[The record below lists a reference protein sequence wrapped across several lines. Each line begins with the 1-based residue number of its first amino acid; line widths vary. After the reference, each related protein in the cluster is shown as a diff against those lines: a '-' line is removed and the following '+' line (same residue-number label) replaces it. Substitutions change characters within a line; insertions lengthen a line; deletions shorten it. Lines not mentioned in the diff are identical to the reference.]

1 MVAHTCS
8 RCGASGGGAY
18 EVYSCNDVACRCG
31 GTVRCLCILCALA
44 DLLEDTDEEPEEL
57 EEAV

>member
-18 EVYSCNDVACRCG
+18 SLHSCNDVACRCG
-31 GTVRCLCILCALA
+31 GTGTPICLCILCALA
-44 DLLEDTDEEPEEL
+44 DLLEDTDEEPE
-57 EEAV
+57 